1 MKALPFP
8 WYTMVGIKAS
18 RLAPYC
24 TISCPSEERAPN
36 VPGDGLPRP
45 GEFHIFCRR
54 YGGGMEIIMGTVIT
68 VAMTKGGVGKT
79 TTAVNVAAAFAM
91 HGHSVCLIDLDQQG
105 NATYSV
111 TGQAKYNFNDV
122 GLFDLFMSFG
132 MVNRRVGAYIHETRI
147 PNLRVV
153 PATGMTNQILPLL
166 AILKARHAEIKEYQ
180 VLHEVIDPLREMFD
194 IIVIDTPP
202 AKDALTVSGIY
213 AADQVLLPVNADKF
227 SLDALMETCS
237 LIQSINREDGR
248 NVDVLGVL
256 LTKIERN
263 SATAVIRKRL
273 HTQEFASLMLKT
285 EIRKGAAVTDS
296 TLLGG
301 PVLLTD
307 PRSNPSKDY
316 LALYEEIAPE
326 VLGTR

>member
-1 MKALPFP
+1 
-8 WYTMVGIKAS
+8 
-18 RLAPYC
+18 
-24 TISCPSEERAPN
+24 
-36 VPGDGLPRP
+36 
-45 GEFHIFCRR
+45 
-54 YGGGMEIIMGTVIT
+54 MGTVIT

-91 HGHSVCLIDLDQQG
+91 RGHSVCLVDLDQQG
-105 NATYSV
+105 NATYAL

-122 GLFDLFMSFG
+122 GLFDLLMTFG
-132 MVNRRVGAYIHETRI
+132 MLNRRIGNYIHETRI
-147 PNLRVV
+147 PNLHII

-166 AILKARHAEIKEYQ
+166 AILKARHAEMKEYQ
-180 VLHEVIDPLREMFD
+180 VLHACIEPLRSMYEVI
-194 IIVIDTPP
+194 IIDTPP
-202 AKDALTVSGIY
+202 AKDALTLSGIF

-227 SLDALMETCS
+227 SLDALVETCS
-237 LIQSINREDGR
+237 LIQSINREDAR
-248 NVDVLGVL
+248 DVDVLGVL

-263 SATAVIRKRL
+263 SATTLIRKKL
-273 HTQEFASLMLKT
+273 HTQEFASLMLQS

-316 LALYEEIAPE
+316 LALCDEIAPAVFGHDNE
-326 VLGTR
+326 Q

>member
-1 MKALPFP
+1 
-8 WYTMVGIKAS
+8 
-18 RLAPYC
+18 
-24 TISCPSEERAPN
+24 
-36 VPGDGLPRP
+36 
-45 GEFHIFCRR
+45 
-54 YGGGMEIIMGTVIT
+54 MGTVIT

-105 NATYSV
+105 NATYAV
-111 TGQAKYNFNDV
+111 TAQAKYNFNDV
-122 GLFDLFMSFG
+122 GLFDLFMSYG
-132 MVNRRVGAYIHETRI
+132 MVNRRLGNYIHETRI
-147 PNLRVV
+147 PHLQVV
-153 PATGMTNQILPLL
+153 PATGMTNQIPPLL
-166 AILKARHAEIKEYQ
+166 AILKARHTEIKEYQ
-180 VLHEVIDPLREMFD
+180 VLHEIIAPLRDMFE

-248 NVDVLGVL
+248 DVDVLGVL

-273 HTQEFASLMLKT
+273 HSQEFASLMLNT

-316 LALYEEIAPE
+316 LALYEEIAPA